1 MNESPP
7 TVRRDVP
14 PSPGFELRKAS
25 TSDIHRL
32 KLTLADA
39 FYDDPIFGWLMPDEQ
54 SRLARLRRFFAI
66 QLRHM
71 ALTRGC
77 VWTSSDL
84 GGGALSMPPGKWRNP
99 PRAVLAHGATFGVR
113 QPRAA
118 RFVVAIE
125 SRHLREPH
133 YYFAEIGVRP
143 DMQGSGLG
151 SALMRPTL
159 DRCDRESLPAYLEA
173 TSERS
178 AVLYE
183 RLGFS
188 VIRELTVASSPPV
201 WLMLRL
207 PGATQATP

>member
-1 MNESPP
+1 MNESSL
-7 TVRRDVP
+7 TVDMP
-14 PSPGFELRKAS
+14 PSPVAGSELRKACA
-25 TSDIHRL
+25 SDVHRL
-32 KLTLADA
+32 KATLAEA
-39 FYDDPIFGWLMPDEQ
+39 FYGDPIFGWLMPDEE

-77 VWTSSDL
+77 VWTSSYL
-84 GGGALSMPPGKWRNP
+84 GGAALSMPPGKWRNP
-99 PRAVLAHGATFGVR
+99 PRAVLAQSATFGLR

-178 AVLYE
+178 AVFYE

-188 VIRELTVASSPPV
+188 VIRELSVGSSPPL
-201 WLMLRL
+201 WLMLR
-207 PGATQATP
+207 PPRATEAIP